1 MNPFASRTQKTIDI
15 PFDLPNTVTI
25 RKLAGRHLGR
35 ANQEFLNTLIAA
47 VHARG
52 GAKVQKD
59 LEELF
64 AKDPKKAANDI
75 GEVKADPLNGYDKYF
90 ICAKG
95 IVAWT
100 YAESLS
106 PIPPFDMKAV
116 LEMARRGDI
125 EQAIEVVTTIP
136 LHRPWA
142 VPAIDDLDDDALT
155 FFATEIMRLTKPS
168 LFETVD
174 EQEADRKNG

>member
-106 PIPPFDMKAV
+106 PIPPFDMKAKG
-116 LEMARRGDI
+116 LAL
-125 EQAIEVVTTIP
+125 A
-136 LHRPWA
+136 HRLDGGKERHIRIFFQKI
-142 VPAIDDLDDDALT
+142 AIDAGGQGLAQVL
-155 FFATEIMRLTKPS
+155 FAPVHT
-168 LFETVD
+168 
-174 EQEADRKNG
+174 